1 MRKAA
6 DTSTK
11 SKITNTETNEFDER
25 AELLGEVGVLGVA
38 VVSVEVDV
46 EDDDEVVEEEQVL
59 VPAFGVVENVTVDV
73 EEVGFDTMLVFEV
86 FVLVTFVVAFV
97 IVVG

>member
-1 MRKAA
+1 MA

-86 FVLVTFVVAFV
+86 FVLVIFVVAFV

>member
-1 MRKAA
+1 MA

-38 VVSVEVDV
+38 VVSV
-46 EDDDEVVEEEQVL
+46 DDDEVVEEEQVL

-86 FVLVTFVVAFV
+86 FVLVIFVVAFV

>member
-1 MRKAA
+1 MA

-38 VVSVEVDV
+38 VVSVEVD
-46 EDDDEVVEEEQVL
+46 DDEVVEEEQVL
-59 VPAFGVVENVTVDV
+59 VPAFAVVENVTADV

-86 FVLVTFVVAFV
+86 FVLVIFVVAFV

>member
-1 MRKAA
+1 MA

-38 VVSVEVDV
+38 VVSVEV
-46 EDDDEVVEEEQVL
+46 DDDEVVEEEQVL

>member
-1 MRKAA
+1 MA

-11 SKITNTETNEFDER
+11 SKITNTETNEFDES
-25 AELLGEVGVLGVA
+25 AELLGDAGVA
-38 VVSVEVDV
+38 VLVSVEVDV

-97 IVVG
+97 IAVG

>member
-1 MRKAA
+1 MA

-73 EEVGFDTMLVFEV
+73 EEVGFDTMLAFEV
-86 FVLVTFVVAFV
+86 FVLVIFVVAFV

>member
-1 MRKAA
+1 MA

-11 SKITNTETNEFDER
+11 SKITNTETNEFDES
-25 AELLGEVGVLGVA
+25 AELLGYAGVLGVA
-38 VVSVEVDV
+38 VVSV
-46 EDDDEVVEEEQVL
+46 DDDEVVEEEQVL

>member
-1 MRKAA
+1 MA

-46 EDDDEVVEEEQVL
+46 EDDDDDEVVEEEQVL

-73 EEVGFDTMLVFEV
+73 EEVGFDTMLAFEV
-86 FVLVTFVVAFV
+86 FVLVIFVVAFV

>member
-11 SKITNTETNEFDER
+11 SKITSTETNEFDES

-38 VVSVEVDV
+38 VVSVEV
-46 EDDDEVVEEEQVL
+46 DDDEVVEEEQVL

-86 FVLVTFVVAFV
+86 FVLVIFVVAFV

>member
-73 EEVGFDTMLVFEV
+73 EEVGFDTMLAFEV
-86 FVLVTFVVAFV
+86 FVLVIFVVAFV